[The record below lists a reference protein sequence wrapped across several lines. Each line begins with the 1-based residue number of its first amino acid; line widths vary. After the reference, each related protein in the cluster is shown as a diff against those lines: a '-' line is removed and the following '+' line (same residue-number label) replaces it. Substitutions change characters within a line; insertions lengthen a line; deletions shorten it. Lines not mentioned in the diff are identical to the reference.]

1 MRSRVI
7 ALFLVAVFL
16 LTTSYAFAGGSGDC
30 ILPLKQT
37 TKFLKTGGAYEYN
50 YVAKRENE
58 LQNSQSSMKD
68 LEIRDQWQSYGKIT
82 VGVLEST
89 NLYAKIGVTNYKMK
103 MRDKNNLDRVVETQ
117 LNDGIYTGLGTN
129 SYFKLADV
137 KPVTFGI
144 GFDLQGNF
152 SHNSISDIFAGGVRM
167 VGVDGTVFAAD
178 GEESLYLTCKYD
190 VKMLKTSIIP
200 YVGGYHSWLVV
211 GSAEPVS
218 ARFQPETGHWV
229 QNKAIRPGYD
239 VLSFGVLV
247 GCDLD
252 IASFFNLNVEGR
264 FGGET
269 ALTTGATFKF

>member
-1 MRSRVI
+1 MRGRVI

-16 LTTSYAFAGGSGDC
+16 LTASYAFAGGSGDC

-50 YVAKRENE
+50 YIEKRENK
-58 LQNSQSSMKD
+58 LQNDMSTMKD
-68 LEIRDQWQSYGKIT
+68 MEIRDQWQSYGKIM

-89 NLYAKIGVTNYKMK
+89 NLYAKVGVTNYKMK
-103 MRDKNNLDRVVETQ
+103 NLDRNNRDAVIETE
-117 LNDGIYTGLGTN
+117 LDDGIYTGLGTN

-137 KPVTFGI
+137 KPVTFGL

-152 SHNSISDIFAGGVRM
+152 SHNSIKDILADGVRM
-167 VGVDGTVFAAD
+167 VGVDGTMFAAD
-178 GEESLYLTCKYD
+178 GEESLYFTCKYTAD
-190 VKMLKTSIIP
+190 MFKTSIIP

-211 GSAEPVS
+211 GSAEPAS
-218 ARFQPETGHWV
+218 ARFQPETGYWL

-252 IASFFNLNVEGR
+252 IASYININIEGR
-264 FGGET
+264 FVGET
-269 ALTTGATFKF
+269 ALTTGATIKF